1 VAQEV
6 RSVPASLAPVVERLF
21 DDAGLFPPAAHAMG
35 DALARHQRARTG
47 PHRRLVGPF
56 LCPVARLD
64 ELDACVAGGS
74 PRPPELGVIASA
86 GEATARRRQVLRP
99 GVIQLEAPLG
109 LALPDDAA
117 RLVRYVE
124 LPGRGDAD
132 AAVEE
137 IAKAGARV
145 KVRCG
150 GATPDAVPSSRR
162 LAEVVAACARLR
174 VPFKATAG
182 LHHPFRIRP
191 DDGSGPGQ
199 HGFLNL
205 LAAASAALVGE
216 GVEGLTALLDTG
228 AEKGDEVVARIDRSS
243 RSLVASVGTCSIDE
257 PVGHL
262 VELGLL
268 T

>member
-1 VAQEV
+1 M
-6 RSVPASLAPVVERLF
+6 PASLAPVVERLF

-35 DALARHQRARTG
+35 DALARHHRARTG
-47 PHRRLVGPF
+47 PHGRLVGPF

-64 ELDACVAGGS
+64 ELEACVAGGS
-74 PRPPELGVIASA
+74 PRPPELGVIATA
-86 GEATARRRQVLRP
+86 GEAPWRRRAMLRP
-99 GVIQLEAPLG
+99 GVVQLEAPLH
-109 LALPDDAA
+109 LPVPDDAA

-132 AAVEE
+132 AQVEE

-150 GATPDAVPSSRR
+150 GATPDAVPSPRR
-162 LAEVVAACARLR
+162 LAQVVAACARLR

-182 LHHPFRIRP
+182 LHNPFCIQP
-191 DDGSGPGQ
+191 NGKDGPGRPGQ

-216 GVEGLTALLDTG
+216 GVDGLTELLGTPAD
-228 AEKGDEVVARIDRSS
+228 KGDQVIVRIDRSS
-243 RSLVASVGTCSIDE
+243 RSLVASIGTCSIDE

-268 T
+268 S

>member
-1 VAQEV
+1 M
-6 RSVPASLAPVVERLF
+6 PASLAPVVERLF

-35 DALARHQRARTG
+35 DALARHERARTG
-47 PHRRLVGPF
+47 PHGRLVGPF
-56 LCPVARLD
+56 LCPVARLP

-74 PRPPELGVIASA
+74 PRPPELGVLAGA
-86 GEATARRRQVLRP
+86 GEAPWRRRAMLRP
-99 GVIQLEAPLG
+99 GVVQLEAPLH
-109 LALPDDAA
+109 LPVPDDAA

-124 LPGRGDAD
+124 LPPRGDAD
-132 AAVEE
+132 AQVEE

-150 GATPDAVPSSRR
+150 GLTPDAVPSARR
-162 LAEVVAACARLR
+162 LAEIVHACARLR

-182 LHHPFRIRP
+182 LHHPFRG
-191 DDGSGPGQ
+191 DVPGQ

-205 LAAASAALVGE
+205 LAAASASLVGE
-216 GVEGLTALLDTG
+216 GVEGLAALLDTG
-228 AEKGDEVVARIDRSS
+228 ADKGDQVVVRIDRSS
-243 RSLVASVGTCSIDE
+243 RSLVASIGTCSIDE
-257 PVGHL
+257 PVGYL

>member
-1 VAQEV
+1 M
-6 RSVPASLAPVVERLF
+6 PASLAPVVERLF

-35 DALARHQRARTG
+35 DALARHERARTG
-47 PHRRLVGPF
+47 PHGRLVGPF
-56 LCPVARLD
+56 LCPVARLP
-64 ELDACVAGGS
+64 ELEACVAGGS
-74 PRPPELGVIASA
+74 PRPPELGILAAA
-86 GEATARRRQVLRP
+86 GEAPWRRRAMLRP
-99 GVIQLEAPLG
+99 GVVQLEAPLH
-109 LALPDDAA
+109 LPVPDDAA

-124 LPGRGDAD
+124 LPARGDAD
-132 AAVEE
+132 AQVEE

-150 GATPDAVPSSRR
+150 GLTPDAVPSARR
-162 LAEVVAACARLR
+162 LAEIVHACARLR

-182 LHHPFRIRP
+182 LHHPFRTWSE
-191 DDGSGPGQ
+191 DGLPGQ

-216 GVEGLTALLDTG
+216 GVEGLTALLDTR
-228 AEKGDEVVARIDRSS
+228 ADKADQVVVRIDRSS
-243 RSLVASVGTCSIDE
+243 RSLVASIGTCSIDE
-257 PVGHL
+257 PVGYL